1 MYDFDIEE
9 DFQEDN
15 NSEQDSI
22 MNDEELEELMQ
33 IADEF

>member
-1 MYDFDIEE
+1 MYDIEE

-15 NSEQDSI
+15 MGEQESI
-22 MNDEELEELMQ
+22 MTDEELEDLME

>member
-15 NSEQDSI
+15 SEQESI
-22 MNDEELEELMQ
+22 MTDEELEELMQ

>member
-15 NSEQDSI
+15 MVEQESI
-22 MNDEELEELMQ
+22 MTDAELEELME

>member
-22 MNDEELEELMQ
+22 MTDEELEELMQ